1 MLGKLMKYDMKSMF
15 RTFVPMWLLAPVISL
30 MLGLSVRSMIAWEK
44 NSGSTLEISGYGI
57 GLIMIVMLL
66 LFTGVMIGLTVMTIL
81 FVIQRFWNGLL
92 KEEGYLMFTLPVKT
106 WELIT
111 SKGLTATIIACISVV
126 VRILSC
132 MILTVAFTDEVF
144 LELMR
149 WWSYMKKDIAEIGPV
164 FWLQVILSV
173 LLVIAGMVKSIYHV
187 YAAMSLGQL
196 FEGHRVVGSCVSYL
210 GISMVFSVIMVVLS
224 VIMNLV
230 LPNDWL
236 YDYYHYINSSAVTFS
251 VTYMLFLLLV
261 TAVQIAVFHIITERI
276 LSTRL
281 NLE

>member
-15 RTFVPMWLLAPVISL
+15 RTFVPVWLLAPVISL
-30 MLGLSVRSMIAWEK
+30 MLGLSVRSMIAWEE
-44 NSGSTLEISGYGI
+44 NSGSALELSGYGV
-57 GLIMIVMLL
+57 GLITIVMAL

-92 KEEGYLMFTLPVKT
+92 KEEGYLMFTLPVKP

-111 SKGLTATIIACISVV
+111 SKGLTATIITCISVV
-126 VRILSC
+126 VGIFSC
-132 MILTVAFTDEVF
+132 LLLTVAFTDEFF
-144 LELMR
+144 LDLMR
-149 WWSYMKKDIAEIGPV
+149 FWSYIKKDIGKIGAV
-164 FWLQVILSV
+164 FWLQVILFV
-173 LLVIAGMVKSIYHV
+173 LLMIAGMVKSIYQV

-210 GISMVFSVIMVVLS
+210 GISMVFSVIAVVLS
-224 VIMNLV
+224 IIMNLV
-230 LPNDWL
+230 IPEGWL
-236 YDYYHYINSSAVTFS
+236 YDYYNYVNGSAVTFS
-251 VTYMLFLLLV
+251 VAYMLFLLLI
-261 TAVQIAVFHIITERI
+261 TAVQIIVFHMITERI